1 MSVVS
6 TERAF
11 KARRAARKK
20 PRTPLWRLRI
30 WQIILLLGFVGI
42 ICRLY
47 YLQIYRGYDLTQR
60 ATVQRQQTT
69 LLVHRGAITDRHGLP
84 LAIDTTRYDIYVHPE
99 LLKKG
104 KQEAA
109 QTFAHIIHQETPKQL
124 AHLYKNLTAGYPV
137 VTLARGLEREAVDEL
152 QALNWTGIDVVPR
165 PFRHY
170 PEGQLAAH
178 LLGYVNFDT
187 KGQGGIE
194 QAQKKRSKILV
205 QSPNRNWTGTVAQS
219 CCRILNRL
227 GT

>member
-1 MSVVS
+1 M
-6 TERAF
+6 
-11 KARRAARKK
+11 
-20 PRTPLWRLRI
+20 
-30 WQIILLLGFVGI
+30 
-42 ICRLY
+42 
-47 YLQIYRGYDLTQR
+47 
-60 ATVQRQQTT
+60 
-69 LLVHRGAITDRHGLP
+69 
-84 LAIDTTRYDIYVHPE
+84 
-99 LLKKG
+99 
-104 KQEAA
+104 
-109 QTFAHIIHQETPKQL
+109 
-124 AHLYKNLTAGYPV
+124 

-194 QAQKKRSKILV
+194 QAQEKRSKILV